1 MPIHISFMNYFNVGY
16 YIPTIYIVRLHAF
29 VKVIYASYFVICRL
43 VVLRI
48 SFNYYSFSEADIYSA
63 YR

>member
-1 MPIHISFMNYFNVGY
+1 MNYLNGGF
-16 YIPTIYIVRLHAF
+16 IPTIYIVGMYAF

-43 VVLRI
+43 GVLRI